1 MPVPFFDP
9 NASLDALRDDL
20 KWLERR
26 LLRDER
32 SRDLAAR
39 VQPLVAGWPEVRR
52 QQLEHWDA
60 QLDAQVDV
68 TIADDD
74 LDAAVDAFD
83 RDLTAA
89 VKDDRASPRYRAYFK
104 VPPSELK
111 RAVLGAELETV
122 RGWIPMLDA
131 EPDATL
137 RAHAERLTELVAAA
151 DDAAAARTAAD
162 GRNTAFRTTGAYAVY
177 MKRAIE
183 TREQVWA
190 ELELRRAHD
199 VKGELPRDWASRFFR
214 ARTSAVS
221 EAERAA
227 RAAEREQERLARE
240 ATAARKKELEA
251 NLKKTRADLAALE
264 KAPKRRRT
272 TG

>member
-1 MPVPFFDP
+1 
-9 NASLDALRDDL
+9 
-20 KWLERR
+20 
-26 LLRDER
+26 
-32 SRDLAAR
+32 
-39 VQPLVAGWPEVRR
+39 VQPLVAGWPEVHR
-52 QQLEHWDA
+52 QQLDHWDA

-68 TIADDD
+68 SVADDD

-83 RDLTAA
+83 RDLSAA
-89 VKDDRASPRYRAYFK
+89 VKDDRSGPRYRAYFK
-104 VPPSELK
+104 LPPSELK

-131 EPDATL
+131 APDATL
-137 RAHAERLTELVAAA
+137 RAHADRLTEVVAAA

-177 MKRAIE
+177 MKRALD

-199 VKGELPRDWASRFFR
+199 VKGELARDWPKRFFHTR
-214 ARTSAVS
+214 AASVS
-221 EAERAA
+221 DAERAA
-227 RAAEREQERLARE
+227 RAAAE
-240 ATAARKKELEA
+240 ARKKELKE
-251 NLKKTRADLAALE
+251 NLKRTRADLAALE
-264 KAPKRRRT
+264 KAPKRRRP